1 MSFIDNPGNGV
12 VRQMVQMGLH
22 RGEWRSQIYRDLS
35 GPAEVMA
42 AMQIEGARNIALLL
56 AQAERA
62 RQYAASYRDFRV
74 GAAALATYS
83 GGGRPLNIE
92 ALLGANNKPVEGS
105 DIINVHAEHELMI
118 QAMERKLPSQKATIP
133 LFAVMGDLQPDQQT
147 GITAPTLHPCGVC
160 RAAFMEADTP
170 IGPESICVTARADY
184 TEIEWFTI
192 DALNAFHRGETDR
205 SAFGRASFA
214 ETPLALTTKLPERGD
229 APVNMAQFEDQR
241 YVESDREVARKLQG
255 PLMKYVVD
263 VVNRAE

>member
-22 RGEWRSQIYRDLS
+22 RGEWRSHIYRNLTER
-35 GPAEVMA
+35 AEVTA
-42 AMQIEGARNIALLL
+42 AMQIEGARNITLLL

-62 RQYAASYRDFRV
+62 RQRAVSYRNFRV

-83 GGGRPLNIE
+83 GGGYPLTIE
-92 ALLGANNKPVEGS
+92 SLLGGNNKPVEKS
-105 DIINVHAEHELMI
+105 DVINVHAEHQLMI
-118 QAMERKLPSQKATIP
+118 QAMETKLPGQAANIP

-147 GITAPTLHPCGVC
+147 GLMAPTLHPCGVC
-160 RAAFMEADTP
+160 RDAFMEPDTP

-184 TEIEWFTI
+184 TEVEWFTI
-192 DALNAFHRGETDR
+192 GALNAYHRGEIDR
-205 SAFGRASFA
+205 SSFGRASFA
-214 ETPLALTTKLPERGD
+214 KTPLAFSTTLPERGD
-229 APVNMAQFEDQR
+229 APVDMAQFDTEE
-241 YVESDREVARKLQG
+241 YLESDWEVAQKLQI